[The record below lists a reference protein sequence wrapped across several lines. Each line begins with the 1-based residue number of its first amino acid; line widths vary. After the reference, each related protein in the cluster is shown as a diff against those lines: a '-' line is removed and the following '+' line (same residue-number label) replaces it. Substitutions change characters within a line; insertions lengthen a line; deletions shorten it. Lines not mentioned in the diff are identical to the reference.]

1 MASGDTREQQYL
13 GIAANGN
20 EQICRL
26 KPAARPAPK
35 L

>member
-20 EQICRL
+20 LPIIIDRTNL
-26 KPAARPAPK
+26 
-35 L
+35 